1 MSIPEIIKSEYA
13 SSGIIKKYLL
23 IYKLRCKTANIFN
36 KKFLSNDVSVSL
48 FEKINF
54 EKSYPKYT

>member
-1 MSIPEIIKSEYA
+1 MSIPEIIKTEYA
-13 SSGIIKKYLL
+13 SSGVIKKCLL
-23 IYKLRCKTANIFN
+23 VYKPRYKTANTFN